1 MPNKPAFFEVVG
13 LWDVEKLIPEL
24 DLERGIVSTQ
34 EPHIY
39 IQDLRRDFQMGH
51 QTVHALDGVSL
62 MVEEGE
68 FLSVMGPS
76 GSGKS
81 TLLHLLGGIDRST
94 AGRIWVRGQDLTA
107 LDEDGLATYRQ
118 REVGFV
124 FQAFSLV
131 STMTALQNV
140 EFPMIFA
147 RVPRSRRRERAR
159 QLLEAVGL
167 ADRMGHKPTELSGGE
182 QQRVAIARALVND
195 PTIILADEPTGN
207 LDSRTGAEVMALLA
221 RLNQEQARTVVV
233 VSHDLAITNFTSRR
247 IHLLDGRIAD
257 APARP

>member
-1 MPNKPAFFEVVG
+1 VSEQ
-13 LWDVEKLIPEL
+13 ESLICA
-24 DLERGIVSTQ
+24 Q
-34 EPHIY
+34 E
-39 IQDLRRDFQMGH
+39 LRRDFQMGH

-62 MVEEGE
+62 TVEGGE
-68 FLSVMGPS
+68 FLGVMGPS

-81 TLLHLLGGIDRST
+81 TLLHLLGGLDRPT
-94 AGRIWVRGQDLTA
+94 GGCIRAQGQDLTV
-107 LDEDGLATYRQ
+107 LDEDQLAAYRQ

-140 EFPMIFA
+140 EFPMLFA
-147 RVPRSRRRERAR
+147 RVPRARRRERAR
-159 QLLEAVGL
+159 HLLEAVGL

-207 LDSRTGAEVMALLA
+207 LDSHTGAEVMALLA
-221 RLNQEQARTVVV
+221 RLNQEQARTVIV
-233 VSHDLAITNFTSRR
+233 VSHDPSMIGFTSRR

-257 APARP
+257 GPGPP